1 MFGKIKDKISSFI
14 KVLKDAVFAFEEVTN
29 VYCIPCTWTI
39 SGNVYVEAQ
48 SADLAKAYVRTQKIT
63 PDIEECYCL
72 NIKPDTEHPIL
83 CSCGNCGNEYIV
95 SNFNIHPKCPHCEIG
110 GETSQVK

>member
-1 MFGKIKDKISSFI
+1 MMLKNSKAKFYSFI
-14 KVLKDAVFAFEEVTN
+14 QSVKNVLFGTEDVTN
-29 VYCIPCTWTI
+29 TYCIPCTWTI

-95 SNFNIHPKCPHCEIG
+95 SKFNIHPKCPHCEIG
-110 GETSQVK
+110 GETS